1 MHKRISMLVLFYQY
15 LIRHHKIVL
24 PGLGTVVVQRKPA
37 ASNFAEHDFLP
48 PSYSFQWIPTD
59 ANPPANFF
67 IWMAHQLNI
76 AEEEAAIGVNNFI
89 SDVKREIN
97 AGKEIKWNGVGI
109 IRRGLDSGI
118 ELEAE
123 NKLLPFEK
131 NVHGEK
137 VVHQDSS
144 HLIMVGDKE
153 KTSVE
158 MTEILSH
165 PIVKKMSWLT
175 ISVITA
181 VLLLV
186 FILTYLWKY
195 GLFTSTVANQK
206 KLTPKEAPATYQEAK

>member
-1 MHKRISMLVLFYQY
+1 MLGLFYQY

-37 ASNFAEHDFLP
+37 ASNFTEHDFLP
-48 PSYSFQWIPTD
+48 PSYTFQWIQADT
-59 ANPPANFF
+59 NPPANFF
-67 IWMAHQLNI
+67 IWIARQLNI

-97 AGKEIKWNGVGI
+97 AGKEIKWTGVGI
-109 IRRGLDSGI
+109 IRRGIDSGI
-118 ELEAE
+118 ELETE
-123 NKLLPFEK
+123 IKKMPFEN

-137 VVHQDSS
+137 VIHQDST

-165 PIVKKMSWLT
+165 PVIKKMSWFR
-175 ISVITA
+175 ISLITA
-181 VLLLV
+181 VLLLT
-186 FILTYLWKY
+186 FILAYLWKF
-195 GLFTSTVANQK
+195 GISASTVANQK
-206 KLTPKEAPATYQEAK
+206 KLTPKEAPATYQETK